1 MALSVGFVGMPNVGK
16 STLLNALSNAGAEA
30 ANYPFCTI
38 DKNIGVVEVPDDS
51 LRRLNESLHPEECV
65 PSTIQIVDIAGLVK
79 GASRGEGLGNRFLG
93 HIREVDA
100 IAHVVRCFDDPEV
113 THVDGSV
120 DPLRDVEVVE
130 TELSLADLESAMRTL
145 ERERKIHT
153 DAARRRVSV
162 LERVVESLDVGR
174 PIREIGLTSEQLDL
188 VRDHN
193 FLTAKPVLYVAN
205 TDADDFSAVP
215 PLVEVLVS
223 RFGAERVIA
232 INAKLECEMVD
243 LSEADR
249 ADFMS
254 EIGLKETGIVSL
266 VRRLFD
272 LLGLVNFYTIANN
285 KLRAWKVVRGT
296 SAIQAAGMIHSDMQR
311 GFIRAEIAKVD
322 DIVRCG
328 SFSELRRSGLV
339 RSEGRDYVIQP
350 DDVVHILFS
359 E

>member
-145 ERERKIHT
+145 ERERKIH
-153 DAARRRVSV
+153 
-162 LERVVESLDVGR
+162 
-174 PIREIGLTSEQLDL
+174 
-188 VRDHN
+188 
-193 FLTAKPVLYVAN
+193 

>member
-16 STLLNALSNAGAEA
+16 STLLNALSKAEAEA

-38 DKNIGVVEVPDDS
+38 DRNIGVVEVPDDS
-51 LRRLNESLHPEECV
+51 LRRLNESLHPDECV
-65 PSTIQIVDIAGLVK
+65 PSTIQIVDIAGLVR

-100 IAHVVRCFDDPEV
+100 LAHVVRCFADPEV
-113 THVDGSV
+113 AHVDGSV
-120 DPLRDVEVVE
+120 DPLRDVEIVE
-130 TELSLADLESAMRTL
+130 TELSLADLESALRTL

-153 DAARRRVSV
+153 DAAQKRVNV
-162 LERVVESLDVGR
+162 LEAVVEALDAGR
-174 PIREIGLTSEQLDL
+174 PIREIGLSSEQLDM

-205 TDADDFSAVP
+205 TDAVDFSAVP
-215 PLVEVLVS
+215 PRVQVLVN
-223 RFGAERVIA
+223 RFGADKVVA
-232 INAKLECEMVD
+232 INARLECEMVE

-254 EIGLKETGIVSL
+254 EIDLTETGIVSL
-266 VRRLFD
+266 VRQLFE
-272 LLGLVNFYTIANN
+272 LLGLVNFYTIDNN

-296 SAIQAAGMIHSDMQR
+296 SAVQAAGMIHSDMQR
-311 GFIRAEIAKVD
+311 GFIRAEIAKVHD
-322 DIVRCG
+322 VERCG
-328 SFSELRRSGLV
+328 SFSELKRGGLV

-350 DDVVHILFS
+350 EDVVHILFS